1 MIISLIPDMWFVLE
15 LLYTYTTTPAWYIQ
29 HYYLGLGQR
38 FDWSTSTVMW
48 HRSPPVILWLIGT
61 WMALKGT
68 ITEMICWQPVA
79 CCFATYLRSQ
89 HPVLPFFFS
98 GWFFRLS
105 PFAIVSLFHFKFSS
119 LIPLLKISRDYYV
132 APCKSPFLPW
142 LSWQL
147 RTRTCQV

>member
-15 LLYTYTTTPAWYIQ
+15 LLYTSSGMVYPALF
-29 HYYLGLGQR
+29 YLGLGQG
-38 FDWSTSTVMW
+38 FDCSTTTVMW

-61 WMALKGT
+61 WIALKGT

-79 CCFATYLRSQ
+79 CCFATWDHRNILFYHS
-89 HPVLPFFFS
+89 FFGLF
-98 GWFFRLS
+98 LS
-105 PFAIVSLFHFKFSS
+105 TQPFAIVSLLHFKFSY
-119 LIPLLKISRDYYV
+119 LLPLLKISRDYYV